1 MIVSKEKIWYTYN
14 KESSQMDI
22 YKTIL
27 LFALIPISIIIAIII
42 LIKCILQKKESEYKR
57 SLLIL
62 KLLGLLF
69 IIYIIF
75 SFFLSVNRLLAL
87 RQFNTFTNSKI
98 EIIGWIIL
106 PIIPTVILIIIK
118 NKYDK
123 IKEKGDSYDENISS
137 H

>member
-1 MIVSKEKIWYTYN
+1 ME
-14 KESSQMDI
+14 I

-27 LFALIPISIIIAIII
+27 LFGILPISIIIAIMI
-42 LIKCILQKKESEYKR
+42 LIKCVLTKKESIYKR
-57 SLLIL
+57 SLLLL

-69 IIYIIF
+69 SIYVLF
-75 SFFLSVNRLLAL
+75 SLALSINQLLAL
-87 RQFNTFTNSKI
+87 QQFNILTNSKI

>member
-57 SLLIL
+57 SLLLL

>member
-1 MIVSKEKIWYTYN
+1 MY
-14 KESSQMDI
+14 
-22 YKTIL
+22 
-27 LFALIPISIIIAIII
+27 IA
-42 LIKCILQKKESEYKR
+42 KKKESEYKR

>member
-106 PIIPTVILIIIK
+106 PIIHTVILIIIK

>member
-118 NKYDK
+118 NKYNK
-123 IKEKGDSYDENISS
+123 IKAKGASYEQTISS